1 MLIRHCVEESNVDEN
16 GQVLDPMKIRHVTLR
31 AGKLDSL
38 SGLIDPASHLN
49 LDYPD
54 HKVTTCVITEK
65 FSVGA
70 PIRFSGQGLAFAIVK
85 RSSFTHYGSID
96 YTQRLA
102 RMIDAVKEK
111 KKENAK
117 HLAVGTPAKT
127 RHQDDYQ

>member
-1 MLIRHCVEESNVDEN
+1 LLIRHCVEESNVDEN

-70 PIRFSGQGLAFAIVK
+70 PIRFTGQGLSFAIVN

-102 RMIDAVKEK
+102 EMINAVKEK

-117 HLAVGTPAKT
+117 HLAVGAPAKT